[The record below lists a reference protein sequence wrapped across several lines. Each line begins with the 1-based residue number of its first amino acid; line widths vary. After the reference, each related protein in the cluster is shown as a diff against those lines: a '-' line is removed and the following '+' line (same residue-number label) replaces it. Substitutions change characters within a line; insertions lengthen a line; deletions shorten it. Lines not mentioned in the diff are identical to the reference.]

1 MAAVVGIA
9 LTGRVVLAQRSPAA
23 STHPRESLT
32 VATGIDVLQAEH
44 FARLTGRRVAL
55 LTNLA
60 AHTRTGVTTLDAF
73 RAADNLQLVALFAPE
88 HGLTAMFD
96 GHVTSGRDDR
106 TGLPLYSL
114 YGETQRPTPSM
125 LAGVDVVAIDLPDVG
140 ARFYTYAT
148 TTAYVLEE
156 AARYNV
162 EVLVLDRPN
171 PIDGLDVEGPILDSS
186 MTSFTGYFPMP
197 VRHGLTLG
205 ELARVFNAERQ
216 LGARLSIVPVEGWR
230 RDAWFDQTGLPWSN
244 PSPNIRDLTAA
255 TLYPGIGAIESSNVS
270 VGRGTLTPFEVVGAP
285 WIDGPSLAGALNRRR
300 IPGVRF
306 SATTFVPD
314 SSEYAGR
321 RCFGISVMV
330 TDRSVLRPLRVGVEI
345 ASALSKLYPKRY
357 DLGSTARMIGDRA
370 TVQRIINGDDPLSIV
385 QSWRVDEARWRDMRS
400 RYLLYR

>member
-1 MAAVVGIA
+1 MAAVLGIA
-9 LTGRVVLAQRSPAA
+9 LTGRVVLGQRSPAA
-23 STHPRESLT
+23 STHPRNILT

-44 FARLTGRRVAL
+44 FARLTGRRVTL

-114 YGETQRPTPSM
+114 YDETQRPTPSM

-216 LGARLSIVPVEGWR
+216 LGARLSIVPVEGVASRRVVRPDGVTLEQSLAEHSRPHCSNALSGHR
-230 RDAWFDQTGLPWSN
+230 RDRVEQCLGGAGHADAVRGRGRTMDRWSVACGRAE
-244 PSPNIRDLTAA
+244 PASHPR
-255 TLYPGIGAIESSNVS
+255 GAIL
-270 VGRGTLTPFEVVGAP
+270 G
-285 WIDGPSLAGALNRRR
+285 DH
-300 IPGVRF
+300 VR
-306 SATTFVPD
+306 
-314 SSEYAGR
+314 
-321 RCFGISVMV
+321 
-330 TDRSVLRPLRVGVEI
+330 
-345 ASALSKLYPKRY
+345 
-357 DLGSTARMIGDRA
+357 AR
-370 TVQRIINGDDPLSIV
+370 L
-385 QSWRVDEARWRDMRS
+385 E
-400 RYLLYR
+400 